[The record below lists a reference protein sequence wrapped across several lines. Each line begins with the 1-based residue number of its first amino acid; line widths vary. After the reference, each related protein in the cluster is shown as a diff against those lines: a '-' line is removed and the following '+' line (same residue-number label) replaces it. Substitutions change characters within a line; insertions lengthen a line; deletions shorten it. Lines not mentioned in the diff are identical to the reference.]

1 MDSNYNNM
9 SKEELIALLLSQD
22 KKLETMANDIKNK
35 DDVIK
40 NKDDVIKNKDDVI
53 KEKNADIKKK
63 NDALRYREKKIEKLE
78 AEKKE
83 LNLHIEKLIAKYED
97 KLLDSKKFQVEK
109 FMPSSEIIK
118 DEDKVINELEAI
130 KQKKTRKAPTV
141 SFIEDLKSLCKQEVF
156 IDYDFVDMDTSKIK
170 PFGEDE
176 TYKIEI
182 KPVCFEVVKIVKK
195 KYKDKDKIYEA
206 TNNDPYPHS
215 PLTPSLAANIIEM
228 KFNLGVPF
236 YRYSAYLKAN
246 GLNISEADI
255 CNYASRT
262 MDLLNP
268 LYDELLKTLVST
280 PYKVIHA
287 DETPLE
293 VIDSNKGKCYM
304 FVYTTSFWDKPVY
317 IYDFNEKRTTDKLSS
332 ILADKYKGYL
342 VCDGYVGYD
351 HFAKEGIKIA
361 RCWVHLRRKFYDCV
375 KVLPESNQKLC
386 SAYKAV
392 ELIDVLFKY
401 ESDFRKRKLTASKI
415 LKERNSKNYKKA
427 IKDIDKYIKSLD
439 VADGSSLEKAVK
451 YYLYNEKEFYTFLK
465 SGYVDISNNLAER
478 VVRPFVIAR
487 KSFMF
492 CKTVDGAIVT
502 GKLFSIIQT
511 ARANGLK
518 SEQYL
523 KYVIENINK
532 KNIGDLLPWSINLP
546 KELLITNKDVA

>member
-1 MDSNYNNM
+1 MDSNYNDM
-9 SKEELIALLLSQD
+9 SKEELIALLKKQEKQLID
-22 KKLETMANDIKNK
+22 KDQDIKKK

-40 NKDDVIKNKDDVI
+40 SKDDVIKKKDDVI
-53 KEKNADIKKK
+53 
-63 NDALRYREKKIEKLE
+63 RYRERKIEKLE

-83 LNLHIEKLIAKYED
+83 LNLRIEELIAKYED

-118 DEDKVINELEAI
+118 DEDRVINEIEAI
-130 KQKKTRKAPTV
+130 KQKKTRKAPTAC
-141 SFIEDLKSLCKQEVF
+141 FIEDLKSLCKEEIL
-156 IDYDFVDMDTSKIK
+156 IDYDFTGIDTSNIK
-170 PFGEDE
+170 PFGTDE
-176 TYKIEI
+176 TYKIEM
-182 KPVCFEVVKIVKK
+182 KPVSFEVVKIVKK

-206 TNNDPYPHS
+206 VNDDPFTHS

-228 KFNLGVPF
+228 KFNLGIPF
-236 YRYSAYLKAN
+236 YRYSTYLQAN

-268 LYDELLKTLVST
+268 LYDKLIKSLVQT

-287 DETPLE
+287 DETPLV
-293 VIDSNKGKCYM
+293 VIDSKKSKCYM
-304 FVYTTSFWDKPVY
+304 FVYTTSFWDNPIY
-317 IYDFNEKRTTDKLSS
+317 IYDFNETRTTDKLSE
-332 ILADKYKGYL
+332 ILTDEFKGYL

-351 HFAKEGIKIA
+351 HFAKEGIKVA
-361 RCWVHLRRKFYDCV
+361 RCWTHLRRKFYDCV
-375 KVLPESNQKLC
+375 KVLPESKQKSS

-401 ESDFRKRKLTASKI
+401 ERDFRKRKLTASDI
-415 LKERNSKNYKKA
+415 LKERNSKNYKDA
-427 IKDIDKYIKSLD
+427 IKNIDKYINSLD
-439 VADGSSLEKAVK
+439 VKSGSSLEKAVK
-451 YYLYNEKEFYTFLK
+451 YYLYNKKEFYTFLK
-465 SGYVDISNNLAER
+465 NGYVDISNNLAER
-478 VVRPFVIAR
+478 VVKPFVIAR

-492 CKTVDGAIVT
+492 CKTIDGALIT

-532 KNIGDLLPWSINLP
+532 KDIDDLLPWSNALP
-546 KELLITNKDVA
+546 KDLLITKKDIE